1 MAISE
6 KVLDEL
12 LKDYKVPED
21 LTGEKGIF
29 RELKKRLLERVL
41 NAELTEHLGYEKNA
55 QKLPTSEENAR
66 NGYTRKKI
74 QTKDDKIELDI
85 PRDRTGEFEPQLIK
99 KHQRRFDGFDDKIIS
114 MYAYGM
120 TTRDIQGHLKEMYG
134 IDVSPSL
141 ISEVT
146 DAIIEDVK
154 VWQTRPLEELYPIMY
169 LDCIVVKCHEDGV
182 IRNKSVFLAL
192 GVNMEGRKE
201 LLGMWIA
208 HNEGAKF
215 WLNVVTELKN
225 RGVKDI
231 FIACVDGLKGFPEAI
246 QTVFPETQVQLCIV
260 HMIRASLKY
269 VSFKDRK
276 AVVSDLKNIYG
287 ANTAEESE
295 MMLERFAEQWNKKY
309 PTISKQWRQNWENII
324 PFFAWPEDIRKAI
337 YTTNAIESVN
347 HSLRKVL
354 KTRGALPSDDAV
366 FKLLFLAL
374 KRISKKWTM
383 PVHNWKSALSQF
395 AIRFAG
401 RFPL

>member
-1 MAISE
+1 
-6 KVLDEL
+6 
-12 LKDYKVPED
+12 
-21 LTGEKGIF
+21 
-29 RELKKRLLERVL
+29 
-41 NAELTEHLGYEKNA
+41 
-55 QKLPTSEENAR
+55 
-66 NGYTRKKI
+66 
-74 QTKDDKIELDI
+74 
-85 PRDRTGEFEPQLIK
+85 
-99 KHQRRFDGFDDKIIS
+99 
-114 MYAYGM
+114 
-120 TTRDIQGHLKEMYG
+120 
-134 IDVSPSL
+134 
-141 ISEVT
+141 
-146 DAIIEDVK
+146 
-154 VWQTRPLEELYPIMY
+154 MY
-169 LDCIVVKCHEDGV
+169 LDCIVVKCHDGGV

-192 GVNMEGRKE
+192 AVTMDGHKD

-269 VSFKDRK
+269 VSYKDRK
-276 AVVSDLKNIYG
+276 AVVEELKKIYG
-287 ANTAEESE
+287 ANTADEAR
-295 MMLERFAEQWNKKY
+295 MMLESFAAKWDSKY
-309 PTISKQWRQNWENII
+309 PTISKQWAQNWENVI

-354 KTRGALPSDDAV
+354 KTRGALPNDDAV
-366 FKLLFLAL
+366 LKLLFLVL

-383 PVHNWKSALSQF
+383 PIHNWKAALGQF

>member
-55 QKLPTSEENAR
+55 QKPPTSEENAR

-154 VWQTRPLEELYPIMY
+154 AWQTRPLEELYPIMY

-276 AVVSDLKNIYG
+276 AVVSDLKKIYG
-287 ANTAEESE
+287 SNTAEESE
-295 MMLERFAEQWNKKY
+295 MMLESFAAQWDNKY

-383 PVHNWKSALSQF
+383 PVHNWKRALSQF

>member
-12 LKDYKVPED
+12 LKDYKNPED

-29 RELKKRLLERVL
+29 MELKKRLLERVL
-41 NAELTEHLGYEKNA
+41 NAELTEHLGYEKNGD
-55 QKLPTSEENAR
+55 KPEECAVNAR

-74 QTKDDKIELDI
+74 QTKDDKIELNI
-85 PRDRTGEFEPQLIK
+85 PRDRAGEFEPQLIP
-99 KHQRRFDGFDDKIIS
+99 KHQRRFDGFDEKIIS

-154 VWQTRPLEELYPIMY
+154 AWQGRPLDEVYPIMY
-169 LDCIVVKCHEDGV
+169 LDCIVVKCHDGGV

-192 GVNMEGRKE
+192 AVTMDGHKD

-269 VSFKDRK
+269 VSYKERK
-276 AVVSDLKNIYG
+276 AVVEELKKIYG
-287 ANTAEESE
+287 ANTADEAR
-295 MMLERFAEQWNKKY
+295 MMLESFAAKWDGKY
-309 PTISKQWRQNWENII
+309 PTISKQWAQNWENVI

-354 KTRGALPSDDAV
+354 KTRGALPNDDAV
-366 FKLLFLAL
+366 FKLLYLAL
-374 KRISKKWTM
+374 RRISKKWTM
-383 PVHNWKSALSQF
+383 PIHNWKAALGQF

>member
-55 QKLPTSEENAR
+55 QKPPTSEENAR

-154 VWQTRPLEELYPIMY
+154 AWQTRPLEELYPIMY

-276 AVVSDLKNIYG
+276 AVVSDLKKIYG
-287 ANTAEESE
+287 SNTAEESE
-295 MMLERFAEQWNKKY
+295 MMLESFAAQWDNKY

-383 PVHNWKSALSQF
+383 PVHNWKRALSQF
-395 AIRFAG
+395 AIRYAG

>member
-1 MAISE
+1 MAIRDE
-6 KVLDEL
+6 VLDEL
-12 LKDYKVPED
+12 LKDYKGPED

-29 RELKKRLLERVL
+29 MELKKRLLERIL
-41 NAELTEHLGYEKNA
+41 NAELTDHLGYEKNA
-55 QKLPTSEENAR
+55 PKPEAGGENAR

-74 QTKDDKIELDI
+74 QTSDEKLELNI
-85 PRDRTGEFEPQLIK
+85 PRGRAGEFEPQLIK

-141 ISEVT
+141 ISEAT
-146 DAIIEDVK
+146 DAVLEDVK
-154 VWQTRPLEELYPIMY
+154 AWQTRSLDEIYPIMY
-169 LDCIVVKCHEDGV
+169 LDCISVKCHEDKV

-192 GVNMEGRKE
+192 GVNMEGHKD

-208 HNEGAKF
+208 NNEGAKF

-231 FIACVDGLKGFPEAI
+231 YIACVDGLKGFPEAI

-260 HMIRASLKY
+260 HMIRSSLKY
-269 VSFKDRK
+269 VSYKDRK
-276 AVVSDLKNIYG
+276 AVVIDLKKIYG
-287 ANTAEESE
+287 ANTADESK
-295 MMLERFAEQWNKKY
+295 MMLEKFAEKWDKKY
-309 PTISKQWRQNWENII
+309 PTISKQWHQNWENII
-324 PFFAWPEDIRKAI
+324 PFFAWPEDIRRAI
-337 YTTNAIESVN
+337 YTTNAIESIN

-354 KTRGALPSDDAV
+354 KTRGALPNDDAV
-366 FKLLFLAL
+366 FKLMFLAL

-383 PVHNWKSALSQF
+383 PIHNWNAALGQF

>member
-6 KVLDEL
+6 KILDEL
-12 LKDYKVPED
+12 LKDYKNPED

-29 RELKKRLLERVL
+29 MELKKRLLERVL
-41 NAELTEHLGYEKNA
+41 NTELTEHLGYEKNGD
-55 QKLPTSEENAR
+55 KPEECAVNAR

-74 QTKDDKIELDI
+74 QTKDDKIELNI
-85 PRDRTGEFEPQLIK
+85 PRDRTGEFEPQLIP
-99 KHQRRFDGFDDKIIS
+99 KHQRRFDGFDEKIIS

-154 VWQTRPLEELYPIMY
+154 AWQGRPLDEVYPIMY
-169 LDCIVVKCHEDGV
+169 LDCIVVKCHDGGV

-192 GVNMEGRKE
+192 AVTMDGRKD

-269 VSFKDRK
+269 VSYKDRK
-276 AVVSDLKNIYG
+276 AVVEDLKKIYG
-287 ANTAEESE
+287 ANTADEAR
-295 MMLERFAEQWNKKY
+295 MMLESFAEKWDSRY
-309 PTISKQWRQNWENII
+309 PTISKQWNQNWENVI

-354 KTRGALPSDDAV
+354 KTRGALPNDDAV
-366 FKLLFLAL
+366 FKLLYLAL

-383 PVHNWKSALSQF
+383 PIHNWKAALGQF

>member
-55 QKLPTSEENAR
+55 QKPLSSDENAR

-146 DAIIEDVK
+146 DAIIEDVRA
-154 VWQTRPLEELYPIMY
+154 WQTRPLEELYPIMY

-276 AVVSDLKNIYG
+276 AVVSDLKKIYG
-287 ANTAEESE
+287 ASTAEESK
-295 MMLERFAEQWNKKY
+295 MMLESFAAQWDNKY

-354 KTRGALPSDDAV
+354 KIRGALPSDDAV

-383 PVHNWKSALSQF
+383 PVRNWKRALSQF
-395 AIRFAG
+395 AIRYAG

>member
-12 LKDYKVPED
+12 LKDYRNPED

-29 RELKKRLLERVL
+29 MELKKRLLERVL
-41 NAELTEHLGYEKNA
+41 NAELTEHLGYEKNGD
-55 QKLPTSEENAR
+55 KPEGCEVNAR

-74 QTKDDKIELDI
+74 QTKDDKIELNI
-85 PRDRTGEFEPQLIK
+85 PRDRAGEFEPQLIP
-99 KHQRRFDGFDDKIIS
+99 KHQRRFDGFDEKIIS

-154 VWQTRPLEELYPIMY
+154 AWQGRPLDEVYPIMY
-169 LDCIVVKCHEDGV
+169 LDCIVVKCHDGGA

-192 GVNMEGRKE
+192 GVTMDGHKD

-269 VSFKDRK
+269 VSYKDRK
-276 AVVSDLKNIYG
+276 SVVEDLKKIYG
-287 ANTAEESE
+287 ANTGEEAG
-295 MMLERFAEQWNKKY
+295 MMLESFAAKWDSKY
-309 PTISKQWRQNWENII
+309 PTISKQWAQNWENVI

-354 KTRGALPSDDAV
+354 KTRGALPNDDAV
-366 FKLLFLAL
+366 FKLLYLAL

-383 PVHNWKSALSQF
+383 PIHNWKAALGQF

>member
-12 LKDYKVPED
+12 LKDYKNPED

-29 RELKKRLLERVL
+29 MELKKRLLERVL
-41 NAELTEHLGYEKNA
+41 NAELTEHLGYEKNGD
-55 QKLPTSEENAR
+55 KPEECAVNAR

-74 QTKDDKIELDI
+74 QTKDDKIELNI
-85 PRDRTGEFEPQLIK
+85 PRDRAGEFEPQLIP
-99 KHQRRFDGFDDKIIS
+99 KHQRRFDGFDEKIIS

-154 VWQTRPLEELYPIMY
+154 AWQGRPLDEVYPIMY
-169 LDCIVVKCHEDGV
+169 LDCIVVKCHDGGV

-192 GVNMEGRKE
+192 AVTMDGHKD

-269 VSFKDRK
+269 VSYKERK
-276 AVVSDLKNIYG
+276 AVVEELKKIYG
-287 ANTAEESE
+287 ANTADEAR
-295 MMLERFAEQWNKKY
+295 MMLESFAAKWDSKY
-309 PTISKQWRQNWENII
+309 PTISKQWAQNWENVI

-354 KTRGALPSDDAV
+354 KTRGALPNDDAV
-366 FKLLFLAL
+366 FKLLYLAL
-374 KRISKKWTM
+374 RRISKKWTM
-383 PVHNWKSALSQF
+383 PIHNWKAALGQF

>member
-55 QKLPTSEENAR
+55 QKPPTSEENAR

-85 PRDRTGEFEPQLIK
+85 PRDRSGEFEPQLIK

-154 VWQTRPLEELYPIMY
+154 AWQTRPLEELYPIMY

-276 AVVSDLKNIYG
+276 AVVSDLKKIYG
-287 ANTAEESE
+287 SNTAEESE
-295 MMLERFAEQWNKKY
+295 MMLESFAAQWDNKY

-383 PVHNWKSALSQF
+383 PVHNWKRALSQF
-395 AIRFAG
+395 AIRYAG

>member
-55 QKLPTSEENAR
+55 QKPPTSEENAR

-85 PRDRTGEFEPQLIK
+85 PRDRSGEFEPQLIK

-154 VWQTRPLEELYPIMY
+154 AWQTRPLEELYPIMY

-201 LLGMWIA
+201 LLGMLIA

-276 AVVSDLKNIYG
+276 AVVSDLKKIYG
-287 ANTAEESE
+287 SNTAEESE
-295 MMLERFAEQWNKKY
+295 MMLESFAAQWDNKY

-383 PVHNWKSALSQF
+383 PVHNWKRALSQF

>member
-6 KVLDEL
+6 KILDEL
-12 LKDYKVPED
+12 LKDYKIPED
-21 LTGEKGIF
+21 LTGEKGLF

-55 QKLPTSEENAR
+55 QKPDETAENAR

-74 QTKDDKIELDI
+74 QTGEEKLALNI
-85 PRDRTGEFEPQLIK
+85 PRDRSGEFEPQLIK

-114 MYAYGM
+114 LYAYGM
-120 TTRDIQGHLKEMYG
+120 TTRDIQSHLKEMYG
-134 IDVSPSL
+134 VDVSPSL

-146 DAIIEDVK
+146 DAVIDDVK
-154 VWQTRPLEELYPIMY
+154 AWQSRPLDEIYPIMY
-169 LDCIVVKCHEDGV
+169 LDCIVVKCREDGV

-192 GVNMEGRKE
+192 GVNMEGRKD

-208 HNEGAKF
+208 NNEGAKF
-215 WLNVVTELKN
+215 WLGVVTELKN

-276 AVVSDLKNIYG
+276 AVAADLKRIYG
-287 ANTAEESE
+287 ANTAAESE
-295 MMLERFAEQWNKKY
+295 MMLEKFAQKWDDKY
-309 PTISKQWRQNWENII
+309 PTISRQWRQNWENII
-324 PFFAWPEDIRKAI
+324 PFFAWPDDIRKAI
-337 YTTNAIESVN
+337 YTTNSIESVN

-354 KTRGALPSDDAV
+354 KTRGALANDDAV

-374 KRISKKWTM
+374 KRLSKKWTM
-383 PVHNWKSALSQF
+383 PVRNWKGALSQF